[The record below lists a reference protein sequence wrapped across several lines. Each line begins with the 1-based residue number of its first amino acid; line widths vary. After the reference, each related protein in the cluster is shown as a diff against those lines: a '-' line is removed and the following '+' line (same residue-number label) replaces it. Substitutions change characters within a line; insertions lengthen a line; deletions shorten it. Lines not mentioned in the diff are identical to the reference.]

1 MSREGAL
8 YRAALLSSIGAGER
22 VLLFRILYLRFR
34 LWLLRKDADISNAI
48 GSYLLR
54 CSTPLTAIGGQLS
67 RI

>member
-1 MSREGAL
+1 LVLESEMLL
-8 YRAALLSSIGAGER
+8 Y
-22 VLLFRILYLRFR
+22 RILYLRFR